1 MNKICRLNIREMDA
15 INNFLNTIPDNSLC
29 DWFFYMYILM
39 VVAASFQV
47 IMIIFQATM
56 FMRLSFVKTP
66 AKIGY
71 LVGIVVAIILLAVAV
86 FNSLFLY
93 SLCNRSLIRDKE

>member
-1 MNKICRLNIREMDA
+1 MDA
-15 INNFLNTIPDNSLC
+15 INTFLNSIPDNSLC

-56 FMRLSFVKTP
+56 FMRLSFIKTP

-71 LVGIVVAIILLAVAV
+71 LIGIIVAIILLGVAV

-93 SLCNRSLIRDKE
+93 SLCNRSLLRDKA

>member
-1 MNKICRLNIREMDA
+1 MDT
-15 INNFLNTIPDNSLC
+15 INNFLNSIPDNSLC
-29 DWFFYMYILM
+29 DWFFYMYILA
-39 VVAASFQV
+39 VIAASFQV
-47 IMIIFQATM
+47 IIIIFQATM

>member
-1 MNKICRLNIREMDA
+1 MDA
-15 INNFLNTIPDNSLC
+15 INKFLQTIPDNSLC
-29 DWFFYMYILM
+29 NWFFYMYILT
-39 VVAASFQV
+39 VIAGSFQV
-47 IMIIFQATM
+47 IMIILQATM

-71 LVGIVVAIILLAVAV
+71 LVGMLIGIALLAAAV

-93 SLCNRSLIRDKE
+93 SLCNRSLIRDKP

>member
-1 MNKICRLNIREMDA
+1 MDA
-15 INNFLNTIPDNSLC
+15 INKFLQTIPDNSLC
-29 DWFFYMYILM
+29 DWFFYMYILT
-39 VVAASFQV
+39 VIAGSFQV
-47 IMIIFQATM
+47 IMIILQATM

-71 LVGIVVAIILLAVAV
+71 LVGMLIGIALLAVAV

-93 SLCNRSLIRDKE
+93 SLCNRSLIRDKP

>member
-1 MNKICRLNIREMDA
+1 MDA
-15 INNFLNTIPDNSLC
+15 INKFLNSIPDNSLC

-56 FMRLSFVKTP
+56 FMRLSFIKTP

-71 LVGIVVAIILLAVAV
+71 LFGMLVAVAILMAAV

>member
-1 MNKICRLNIREMDA
+1 MDA
-15 INNFLNTIPDNSLC
+15 INTFLKSIPDNSLC
-29 DWFFYMYILM
+29 DWFFYMYVLM

-56 FMRLSFVKTP
+56 FMRLSFIKTP

-71 LVGIVVAIILLAVAV
+71 LFGMLVAVAILMAAV

-93 SLCNRSLIRDKE
+93 SLCNRSLVRDKA

>member
-1 MNKICRLNIREMDA
+1 MDA
-15 INNFLNTIPDNSLC
+15 INTFLNSIPDNSLC
-29 DWFFYMYILM
+29 DWFFYMYILT
-39 VVAASFQV
+39 VIAGTFQV
-47 IMIIFQATM
+47 IMIIFQATI
-56 FMRLSFVKTP
+56 FMRFPFMKTP

-71 LVGIVVAIILLAVAV
+71 LVGILVAIALLVAAV

>member
-1 MNKICRLNIREMDA
+1 MDA
-15 INNFLNTIPDNSLC
+15 INKFLQTIPDNSLC
-29 DWFFYMYILM
+29 DWFFYMYVLM

-71 LVGIVVAIILLAVAV
+71 LIGILISIAILMVAV

-93 SLCNRSLIRDKE
+93 SLCNRSLVRDKA

>member
-1 MNKICRLNIREMDA
+1 MR
-15 INNFLNTIPDNSLC
+15 FP
-29 DWFFYMYILM
+29 
-39 VVAASFQV
+39 
-47 IMIIFQATM
+47 
-56 FMRLSFVKTP
+56 FMKTP

-71 LVGIVVAIILLAVAV
+71 LVGILVAIALLVAAV

>member
-1 MNKICRLNIREMDA
+1 MDA
-15 INNFLNTIPDNSLC
+15 VNEFLKTIPDNSLC

-39 VVAASFQV
+39 IVAASFQV
-47 IMIIFQATM
+47 IQMIFQTTM

-66 AKIGY
+66 QKIAD
-71 LVGIVVAIILLAVAV
+71 LVGMIFAIILLAVGL

-93 SLCNRSLIRDKE
+93 SLCNRSLLRDKE

>member
-1 MNKICRLNIREMDA
+1 MDA
-15 INNFLNTIPDNSLC
+15 INQFLKSIPDNSLC

-56 FMRLSFVKTP
+56 FMRLSFIKTP

-71 LVGIVVAIILLAVAV
+71 LFGMLVAVAILMAAV

-93 SLCNRSLIRDKE
+93 SLCNRSLVRDKA

>member
-1 MNKICRLNIREMDA
+1 MDA
-15 INNFLNTIPDNSLC
+15 INQFLKSIPDNSLC

-71 LVGIVVAIILLAVAV
+71 LFGMLVAVAILMAAV

-93 SLCNRSLIRDKE
+93 SLCNRSLVRDKA

>member
-1 MNKICRLNIREMDA
+1 MDA
-15 INNFLNTIPDNSLC
+15 INSFLNSIPDNSLC
-29 DWFFYMYILM
+29 NWFFYMYILA
-39 VVAASFQV
+39 VIAGTFQV

-71 LVGIVVAIILLAVAV
+71 LAGIIVAIALLVAAI

>member
-1 MNKICRLNIREMDA
+1 MDA
-15 INNFLNTIPDNSLC
+15 INTFLNSIPDNSLC
-29 DWFFYMYILM
+29 NWFFFMYILA
-39 VVAASFQV
+39 VVAGTFQV
-47 IMIIFQATM
+47 IMLIFQATM

-66 AKIGY
+66 AKIAY
-71 LVGIVVAIILLAVAV
+71 MAGIIVAIMLLAVAV